1 MVDHHPVQTSAVF
14 LCGPAAPQRTL
25 VPPPSPPS
33 PLTPRATGPATP
45 IEEFCLDD
53 DPLSRSFVEE
63 DSRVKE
69 RISGAIHVLNT
80 EATSLRNLTTLY
92 ESDPVIGAGFNS
104 AIEAITRHRGRKGRV
119 VVIGVGKSGH
129 ISKKLVA
136 SFNSLGVRAVYVHP
150 TEALHGD
157 LGEIS
162 ENDTVL
168 FITFSGKT
176 PELLLLLPHIHP
188 SLPTVVL
195 TSHTRPET
203 CELIKQRPGMILL
216 SAPIHE
222 SETASFGV
230 SAPTTSTTM
239 AIAVGDALAI
249 VASKELHASVSATF
263 LRNHP
268 GGAIGATIQKP
279 QRIADLA
286 TPLCDIDLMPCR
298 SIVDVR
304 GADVMKAAYD
314 STTGWVQIGDLIAS
328 PSRIRRLDSSDF
340 LQQLCDLPGLGASR
354 EEWITISGDTRI
366 SQAKEW
372 VHDMRSS
379 PEDSCDEHSIVAVI
393 EGDDVVGV
401 LEAGQLLSWQ
411 E

>member
-14 LCGPAAPQRTL
+14 LLGGATQRPL
-25 VPPPSPPS
+25 VAPPSPPS
-33 PLTPRATGPATP
+33 PLTPSATGPATP
-45 IEEFCLDD
+45 IEDFCLNDS
-53 DPLSRSFVEE
+53 PLDKAFAEE
-63 DSRVKE
+63 TSRVNG

-80 EATSLRNLTTLY
+80 EAASLRNLTTLY
-92 ESDPVIGAGFNS
+92 ETDAVIGAGFSS
-104 AIEAITRHRGRKGRV
+104 AIDAITRHRGQKGKV

-129 ISKKLVA
+129 IGKKLVA

-157 LGEIS
+157 LGEIGR
-162 ENDTVL
+162 NDTVL

-176 PELLLLLPHIHP
+176 PELMLLLPHIDP
-188 SLPTVVL
+188 SLPTIVL

-216 SAPIHE
+216 SAPVHE
-222 SETASFGV
+222 SETTSFGV

-249 VASKELHASVSATF
+249 VASKELHASVAATF
-263 LRNHP
+263 SRNHP
-268 GGAIGATIQKP
+268 GGAIGATFRKP
-279 QRIADLA
+279 QQMMEIA
-286 TPLCDIDLMPCR
+286 TPLRDIDSLPCR
-298 SIVDVR
+298 SSILDVR
-304 GADVMKAAYD
+304 AADVMKAAYD
-314 STTGWVQIGDLIAS
+314 SPTGWVQIGGLVVS
-328 PSRIRRLDSSDF
+328 PGRIRRLDSSDF
-340 LQQLCDLPGLGASR
+340 LHKLSDLPGLGASR
-354 EEWITISGDTRI
+354 EEWIAISGDTRI
-366 SQAKEW
+366 SQAADWIK
-372 VHDMRSS
+372 DMRSS
-379 PEDSCDEHSIVAVI
+379 PDEPCDEHSIVAVI

>member
-14 LCGPAAPQRTL
+14 LCGPAAPHRAL

-33 PLTPRATGPATP
+33 PLTPSATGPATP

-53 DPLSRSFVEE
+53 SLSAAFVEE

-92 ESDPVIGAGFNS
+92 ESDPIIGAGFNS
-104 AIEAITRHRGRKGRV
+104 AIDAITRYRGQKGKV

-136 SFNSLGVRAVYVHP
+136 SFNSLGVKAVYVHP

-157 LGEIS
+157 LGEIGK
-162 ENDTVL
+162 NDTVL

-176 PELLLLLPHIHP
+176 PELLLLLPHIDP
-188 SLPTVVL
+188 SLPTIVL

-268 GGAIGATIQKP
+268 GGAIGATIKP
-279 QRIADLA
+279 TKIADLA
-286 TPLCDIDLMPCR
+286 TPLCEIDSIPCK
-298 SIVDVR
+298 SIVDIR

-314 STTGWVQIGDLIAS
+314 SSTGWVQVGDLIAS

-340 LQQLCDLPGLGASR
+340 LQQLSDLPGLGASR
-354 EEWITISGDTRI
+354 EEWITMAGDTRI

-372 VHDMRSS
+372 VSDMRSS
-379 PEDSCDEHSIVAVI
+379 PEEECDDHSIVAII
-393 EGDDVVGV
+393 ENDKVVGV

>member
-1 MVDHHPVQTSAVF
+1 MVDHHPVQNSAVF
-14 LCGPAAPQRTL
+14 LLGSAAQRPL
-25 VPPPSPPS
+25 VAPPSPPS
-33 PLTPRATGPATP
+33 PLTPSATRPATP
-45 IEEFCLDD
+45 IDDFCLDD
-53 DPLSRSFVEE
+53 GPFAKGFVEE
-63 DSRVKE
+63 NTQVNE

-80 EATSLRNLTTLY
+80 EATSLRILTTLY
-92 ESDPVIGAGFNS
+92 ETDPIIGAGFNS
-104 AIEAITRHRGRKGRV
+104 AIEAITRHKGQKGKV

-157 LGEIS
+157 LGEIGK
-162 ENDTVL
+162 NDTVL
-168 FITFSGKT
+168 FVTFSGKT
-176 PELLLLLPHIHP
+176 PELLLLLPHIDA
-188 SLPTVVL
+188 SLPTIVL

-239 AIAVGDALAI
+239 AIAVGDAVAV

-268 GGAIGATIQKP
+268 GGAIGATIKP
-279 QRIADLA
+279 QTIAEII
-286 TPLCDIDLMPCR
+286 TPICEIDSLPCR
-298 SIVDVR
+298 SLVDVR
-304 GADVMKAAYD
+304 GADILKAGYD
-314 STTGWVQIGDLIAS
+314 SATGWVRVGDLMVS
-328 PSRIRRLDSSDF
+328 PSRIRRLEATD
-340 LQQLCDLPGLGASR
+340 LVNRLCDLPDLSSSR

-366 SQAKEW
+366 SQAAEW
-372 VHDMRSS
+372 IRDMQLS
-379 PEDSCDEHSIVAVI
+379 PEEPCNECSIVAVI
-393 EGDDVVGV
+393 ENEHIIGV
-401 LEAGQLLSWQ
+401 LEASQLLNWKD
-411 E
+411 

>member
-14 LCGPAAPQRTL
+14 LLGSAAQRPL
-25 VPPPSPPS
+25 VPPLSPPS
-33 PLTPRATGPATP
+33 PLTPSATGPATP
-45 IEEFCLDD
+45 IEEFCLDNG
-53 DPLSRSFVEE
+53 PFTKAFVEE
-63 DSRVKE
+63 KTKVNE

-92 ESDPVIGAGFNS
+92 ETDPVIGAGFNS
-104 AIEAITRHRGRKGRV
+104 AIDAITRHKGQKGKV

-129 ISKKLVA
+129 IGKKLVA

-157 LGEIS
+157 LGEIGK
-162 ENDTVL
+162 NDTVL

-176 PELLLLLPHIHP
+176 PELLLVLPHIDP
-188 SLPTVVL
+188 DLPTIVL

-239 AIAVGDALAI
+239 AIAVGDAIAV
-249 VASKELHASVSATF
+249 VASKELHSSVSATF

-268 GGAIGATIQKP
+268 GGAIGATIKP
-279 QRIADLA
+279 QTIAEIA
-286 TPLCDIDLMPCR
+286 TSVREIDSLPCR
-298 SIVDVR
+298 SILDVR
-304 GADVMKAAYD
+304 GADVLKAGYD
-314 STTGWVQIGDLIAS
+314 SATGWVGVGDMIAS
-328 PSRIRRLDSSDF
+328 PSRIRRLEAAD
-340 LQQLCDLPGLGASR
+340 LIHHLCDLPGLCSSR
-354 EEWITISGDTRI
+354 EEWITISGDTSI
-366 SQAKEW
+366 SQAKQW
-372 VHDMRSS
+372 IKDMRSS
-379 PEDSCDEHSIVAVI
+379 PDEPCDEQSIVAVVENEDI
-393 EGDDVVGV
+393 IGV
-401 LEAGQLLSWQ
+401 LEAGQLLSW
-411 E
+411 ED